1 MGEAEGSGQKARQK
15 KGAAAAES
23 RGGGAQG
30 RKLQRQCG
38 TDLVKA
44 DDRPGVSVAAALVTR
59 TG

>member
-1 MGEAEGSGQKARQK
+1 MDKKQGKKRGRQRQK
-15 KGAAAAES
+15 AAAAVHRVVNCS
-23 RGGGAQG
+23 
-30 RKLQRQCG
+30 G